1 MLKKAAA
8 AILFLTLCF
17 SVFATK
23 TYVSN
28 STGVFRFYGF
38 IESTI
43 SISIDDSMCPG
54 TIDLTEADVSASSS
68 GRKIAEWSMS
78 APGGTALI
86 NFSASRLSRDGESDN
101 VGFWLL
107 FPYSY
112 EGVAS
117 STVSGTM
124 TLHVA
129 GNGTVTGS
137 GNSFENSDGAGGY
150 LSIESSSQEIRFKL
164 DDVYDSIPTGTYRTT
179 VTVEITTG
187 A

>member
-1 MLKKAAA
+1 MLKKTAV
-8 AILFLTLCF
+8 AILLLSLCF

-23 TYVSN
+23 TYESS
-28 STGVFRFYGF
+28 STGSFRFYGF

-86 NFSASRLSRDGESDN
+86 NFSASPLSRDGESDN

-164 DDVYDSIPTGTYRTT
+164 DDVYDSLAVGNYQTT

-187 A
+187 T